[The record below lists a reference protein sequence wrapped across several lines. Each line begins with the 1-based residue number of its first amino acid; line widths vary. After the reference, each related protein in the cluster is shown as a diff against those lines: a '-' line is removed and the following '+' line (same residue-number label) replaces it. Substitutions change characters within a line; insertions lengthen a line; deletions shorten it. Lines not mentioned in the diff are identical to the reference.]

1 MSTTIDRETEA
12 VHRSDDSGEFPKG
25 KGPIDWGGGWAWMF
39 YGIALT
45 SASFIGLRIYQGY
58 FSWYNEAGLDSASSA
73 FKTYWF
79 SLFVIEL
86 VLVTVITLGW
96 WGWLLKSGQK
106 LEADAAAK
114 PISKAEEV
122 RRIAVFWGLI
132 GITSVVL
139 YFMASFFPNQD
150 GVWHQTTVRDTAL
163 TPSHIVMFFWA
174 FPVGITM
181 CVGTY
186 LYGRTRLP
194 KVYSPDKGFPWS
206 FFLLIAA
213 SVTEMM
219 QVAMNEWAH
228 SMWITEEIFVA
239 PFHWPFVTYGW
250 LAAGIFA
257 LWAESL
263 SRLLQIEDEIVEEEA
278 STAVATQETAS
289 ASSHTE

>member
-1 MSTTIDRETEA
+1 MSATIDQGTEEIRDTG
-12 VHRSDDSGEFPKG
+12 HSSEFPKG
-25 KGPIDWGGGWAWMF
+25 KGPIDWMGGWSWMF
-39 YGIALT
+39 YSIAML
-45 SASFIGLRIYQGY
+45 SASFIGLRIYQGKY
-58 FSWYNEAGLDSASSA
+58 AWYNEAGLDSASPA

-79 SLFVIEL
+79 NLFILEL
-86 VLVTVITLGW
+86 VLVTIITLGW
-96 WGWLLKSGQK
+96 WGYLIKSGQK
-106 LEADAAAK
+106 LDAAAAAK
-114 PISKAEEV
+114 PISKDEEV

-132 GITSVVL
+132 GATSVTL

-174 FPVGITM
+174 FPLGITM
-181 CVGTY
+181 AIGTY

-194 KVYSPDKGFPWS
+194 KIYSPDKGFPWS
-206 FFLLIAA
+206 FFLLISA

-228 SMWITEEIFVA
+228 SMWITEEIFAA

-250 LAAGIFA
+250 LASGIFA

-263 SRLLQIEDEIVEEEA
+263 SRLLQIEDEILEEA
-278 STAVATQETAS
+278 PVAATADAAVA
-289 ASSHTE
+289 